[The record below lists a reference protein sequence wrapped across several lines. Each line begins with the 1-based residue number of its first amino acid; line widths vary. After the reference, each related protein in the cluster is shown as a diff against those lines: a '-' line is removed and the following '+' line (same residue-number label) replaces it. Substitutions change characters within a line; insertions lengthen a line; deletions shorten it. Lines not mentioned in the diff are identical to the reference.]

1 MNVIQKN
8 IDDLTIQLNLQIAKE
23 DYADKKRKILSDF
36 RRKADIKG
44 FRKGMAPISLIEK
57 IHGQSAL
64 GEAVNEALSEGL
76 NNYIKD
82 NKINIIAEP
91 LPNDK
96 EQKAIDWDNDE
107 SFEFVFDLALAPVI
121 DMKLSKDDKIVR
133 YKVVPS
139 AEEKSMYRANLLK
152 QYGNLEPSEEIKE
165 DDFIIVDLEQ
175 PDMKIEG
182 TYLSL
187 RSLNDDKLKNEILGK
202 KAGESFEMNVNEAFK
217 DEGERA
223 NFLKAK
229 KEDLGSLNPVFKV
242 TVKEIKTFVEAKPVK
257 ETFDKIFGEGKVNNE
272 EEFDKEVEKR
282 LVDEYGRESD
292 YRFMLDA
299 RNYLM
304 DKAAIK
310 LPEDFLKRWIF
321 STNDGKFTM
330 EEIEKDF
337 PLFLKDFR
345 WQLVRQY
352 IMKENNISV
361 NKEDMI
367 AEAKNI
373 ASYQFAMYGLPNV
386 PEDQLKSYAESML
399 KNENEARRV
408 FEKVES
414 DKTLDYVKTVVT
426 IEEKEIGAE
435 ELRKLTE

>member
-1 MNVIQKN
+1 
-8 IDDLTIQLNLQIAKE
+8 
-23 DYADKKRKILSDF
+23 
-36 RRKADIKG
+36 
-44 FRKGMAPISLIEK
+44 
-57 IHGQSAL
+57 
-64 GEAVNEALSEGL
+64 
-76 NNYIKD
+76 
-82 NKINIIAEP
+82 
-91 LPNDK
+91 
-96 EQKAIDWDNDE
+96 
-107 SFEFVFDLALAPVI
+107 
-121 DMKLSKDDKIVR
+121 MKLSKDDKIVR

-257 ETFDKIFGEGKVNNE
+257 ETFDRIFGEGKVNNE

-321 STNDGKFTM
+321 TTNDGKFTM

-361 NKEDMI
+361 NKEDMV